1 MIRINLLPHREEKRR
16 FKRQQFFALAGMV
29 LALAAAIVG
38 LGWSVISGYIGAQ
51 NEKNEFLKREIA
63 SLDKQIAQIKDL
75 QTNIRLQ
82 VARKEIIESLQRD
95 RSEPVAMLNELAKQ
109 IPDGTFV
116 KSFKQTGATIAL
128 DGVSQSNARVSTLMR
143 NLESSPTFQDPKL
156 IETKASGGKDKRNQ
170 EFRLTTTVT
179 RAPTTAEAEAKTG
192 APQRG
197 SN

>member
-16 FKRQQFFALAGMV
+16 YKRQQFFALAGLVAV
-29 LALAAAIVG
+29 LAVAIVG
-38 LGWSVISGYIGAQ
+38 LGWSIISGYIGAQ

-75 QTNIRLQ
+75 QANIRLQ

-109 IPDGTFV
+109 VPDGV
-116 KSFKQTGATIAL
+116 YIKSFKQTGATIAL
-128 DGVSQSNARVSTLMR
+128 EGVSQSNARVSTLMR

-156 IETKASGGKDKRNQ
+156 IETKATSGKDRRYQ

-179 RAPTTAEAEAKTG
+179 REPSEAEKEDKRAS
-192 APQRG
+192 PQRG
-197 SN
+197 LK